1 MWNLES
7 HRRDGP
13 QEESDRLW
21 STGFVKSIFEESSD
35 VDFDLHPI
43 EIPEESTDDE
53 LDFGFIDI
61 ENYCS

>member
-1 MWNLES
+1 MES
-7 HRRDGP
+7 YRRDGP

>member
-13 QEESDRLW
+13 QEGSDRLW

>member
-7 HRRDGP
+7 YRRDGP

>member
-7 HRRDGP
+7 YRRDGP
-13 QEESDRLW
+13 QEESGRLW
-21 STGFVKSIFEESSD
+21 STGFVKSIFEGSSD

-53 LDFGFIDI
+53 LDFGFIGI